1 MRSAAQPSCQ
11 VWPSRPRTSCV
22 WPQDPPTDR
31 RAQALAPECRGTCS
45 NARTRADSIQRL
57 VRENQFARTPGHRC
71 LGLSLPCGEATGP
84 AFPMAPEDLPPRVG
98 LELYPLAVLAL

>member
-31 RAQALAPECRGTCS
+31 RAQVLAPECRGTCS
-45 NARTRADSIQRL
+45 NARTRADSIRRL
-57 VRENQFARTPGHRC
+57 VRENRFARTLGHRC
-71 LGLSLPCGEATGP
+71 LGLSLPCEGATGP
-84 AFPMAPEDLPPRVG
+84 AFPRGPEGLPSRG
-98 LELYPLAVLAL
+98 LIELYPGVVLVL